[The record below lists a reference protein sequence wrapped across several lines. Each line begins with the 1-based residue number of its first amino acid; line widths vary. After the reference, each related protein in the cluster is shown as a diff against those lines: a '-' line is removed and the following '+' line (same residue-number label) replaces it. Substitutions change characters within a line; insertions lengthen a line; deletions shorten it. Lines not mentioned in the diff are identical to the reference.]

1 MESTTSK
8 PVSRKG
14 MRGDGY
20 FTEDGTKHGLLKEI
34 EARHASV
41 QPILIGTARVEK
53 SEEIA
58 LVGFDAGK
66 EQLEALEA
74 GEIDGLVVQNPFG
87 MGYATVVAAAR
98 TILEIGNEAV
108 VDTGYI
114 WVDKE
119 NMEDGSGQ
127 MMLYE

>member
-1 MESTTSK
+1 ME
-8 PVSRKG
+8 
-14 MRGDGY
+14 
-20 FTEDGTKHGLLKEI
+20 
-34 EARHASV
+34 
-41 QPILIGTARVEK
+41 Q

-108 VDTGYI
+108 VDTGYT

-119 NMEDGSGQ
+119 NMEDGSVQ